1 VLNVSKS
8 PGPDAIHPHLLKN
21 CADLLAFPLMCIFR
35 QSFEDS
41 CLPDDWKSAV
51 VTPLFKKGSKVDPSN
66 YRPVSLTCVPCKI
79 MESIVRDYIVNQ
91 LNEGA
96 SFSRSQHGFITGRS
110 CATNLLTAFEHW
122 TDWLDSDFG
131 VDIIYFDYKKAFDS
145 VDHVKLIEKLY
156 DNNINC
162 RLIQWI
168 AAFLQDRKMKVK
180 VKLEFSDWVAVLSGV
195 PQGSVLGPSC
205 F

>member
-1 VLNVSKS
+1 
-8 PGPDAIHPHLLKN
+8 
-21 CADLLAFPLMCIFR
+21 MCIFR

-195 PQGSVLGPSC
+195 PQG
-205 F
+205 